1 LCFLTFGRA
10 RIDGTIVRS
19 KSSEAGLVYV
29 ISRDPKLLPGSA
41 TENRRGGQAGFAPA
55 ARDTLMH
62 VPKFFYSST
71 DHSPAALPVSGLP
84 TDKAA
89 PNELQ

>member
-1 LCFLTFGRA
+1 
-10 RIDGTIVRS
+10 VRS

-29 ISRDPKLLPGSA
+29 ISRDPNVLASS
-41 TENRRGGQAGFAPA
+41 RRLRRIEGA
-55 ARDTLMH
+55 AKRALHLQLKNTLMH

>member
-1 LCFLTFGRA
+1 
-10 RIDGTIVRS
+10 VRS

-29 ISRDPKLLPGSA
+29 ISRDPKVLASSA
-41 TENRRGGQAGFAPA
+41 MENRRGGQAGFAPA
-55 ARDTLMH
+55 AQDTLMH
-62 VPKFFYSST
+62 LTKFFYSST
-71 DHSPAALPVSGLP
+71 DHSPAALPISGLP